1 MPKSCLT
8 PVCYLISM
16 IFLPLVLA
24 ACSSQGVKLI
34 HPQSGA
40 TAQCSASGFGIGAS
54 FGEGFVGGCARSYE
68 ERGYVQLE
76 RLTPEE
82 RASLERRGLLPK
94 N

>member
-1 MPKSCLT
+1 
-8 PVCYLISM
+8 M

-24 ACSSQGVKLI
+24 SCSSQGIKLI

-40 TAQCSASGFGIGAS
+40 TAECSASGFGIGAS

-76 RLTPEE
+76 RLTAEE
-82 RASLERRGLLPK
+82 RASLERRDLLPK

>member
-1 MPKSCLT
+1 MTKLSEPLRRVLFLLT
-8 PVCYLISM
+8 IALCA
-16 IFLPLVLA
+16 A
-24 ACSSQGVKLI
+24 ACSGQGVKLI

-68 ERGYVQLE
+68 ERGYVPLE

>member
-1 MPKSCLT
+1 MTKLYLT
-8 PVCYLISM
+8 AVCYLFSM
-16 IFLPLVLA
+16 IFLPFVFS
-24 ACSSQGVKLI
+24 ACSGQGVKLI

-82 RASLERRGLLPK
+82 RVSLERRGLLPK